1 MPADRPSEPAPPPGD
16 TPATLAVAAAGVPYR
31 EVRIEPARS
40 AEEAAE
46 RQGIPLGALLRTIVV
61 RRAEDDY
68 LFVLV
73 PAGRRF
79 DWPKL
84 RAHLGVSRLSLPDA
98 DEAREVTGYVRYTI
112 TPFGSTR
119 AWPVIADA
127 SILDAPV
134 VAIGGGAPGVNLHL
148 EPGDLVAALRAEVVD
163 VTQPESKP
171 VLSEGSAESPPIG
184 ARRRR
189 LGAPR

>member
-1 MPADRPSEPAPPPGD
+1 MAAERPHVPAPPPGP
-16 TPATLAVAAAGVPYR
+16 TPATLAVAASGVPYR

-46 RQGIPLGALLRTIVV
+46 RQGIPLAALLRTIVV
-61 RRAEDDY
+61 RRGDDDY

-98 DEAREVTGYVRYTI
+98 DEARDVTGYVRYTI
-112 TPFGSTR
+112 TPFGSAR

-127 SILDAPV
+127 SIVGLEV
-134 VAIGGGAPGVNLHL
+134 VSVGGGAHGVNLHL
-148 EPGDLVAALRAEVVD
+148 APDDLVAALGAKLVD
-163 VTQPESKP
+163 VTQPEAP
-171 VLSEGSAESPPIG
+171 VGG
-184 ARRRR
+184 
-189 LGAPR
+189 